1 MKSKRLS
8 EQSVHLCKSPSTRSS
23 RSNSYITPFQT
34 SVLDLSL
41 HLSFSQLL
49 LQAIRVKMHR
59 TSLSIR
65 YGSHT
70 NVAPNME
77 LLGNVD
83 NLVLGKGKEK
93 RMFIINSWGE

>member
-1 MKSKRLS
+1 
-8 EQSVHLCKSPSTRSS
+8 
-23 RSNSYITPFQT
+23 
-34 SVLDLSL
+34 
-41 HLSFSQLL
+41 
-49 LQAIRVKMHR
+49 MHR